1 MPVIKVPTFDG
12 LIPRESTSA
21 LAETNATVATN
32 VKLYSQELGYV
43 RGPLLEYTPPI
54 TGVTSIYKY
63 YYTNTAYYWFTWQAD
78 VDAQPSPASDTVDYR
93 VYYTGDGVPK
103 KTNLALATSGSGAYP
118 QAWLPMG
125 VYQPTVAPNVSLTG
139 TVTSTTNPQT
149 TAYIYTNLS
158 TFGTL
163 VEESGPS
170 PASSLITYNT
180 GQSPVLTGFTSVP
193 SGYNITKRRIYRVVS
208 GSTSAN
214 YQFVA
219 DIPVAQTS
227 FTDSVPTTALGAVC
241 PSLLYVEPPS
251 NLSGLITHPCGSL
264 VGFAG
269 NTIYFSEP
277 YLPHAWPVGYQINV
291 PFKIIGLG
299 LWGQSIVVV
308 TDRYPY
314 MLSGY
319 TPGQITSERVQLL
332 EPGVSKRSIQSDQNG
347 VLYASPNGLVS
358 IGYQNRGVITNGI
371 YRRDQWQALVP
382 NNMQGALV
390 DGKYY
395 GTFATS
401 FDGNSIV
408 ITQDDTPALSKLA
421 IQPTATHVDSKNANL
436 YYCDS
441 LTNKI
446 YFYDQ
451 DELNPLPFTWTSK
464 RWFFPHAQTFA
475 TLELDADYIEIA
487 NSTGYTSARA
497 AVIAA
502 NVTAF
507 ASPLLGAL
515 NNKVLNYFPVDG
527 STQATVPPANTGKVI
542 QVLIYADTA
551 LVQTLTL
558 TSLDPVRL
566 VPFRCRELQIS
577 IQGNVNVRSVAL
589 ATTTRELAQ

>member
-1 MPVIKVPTFDG
+1 
-12 LIPRESTSA
+12 
-21 LAETNATVATN
+21 
-32 VKLYSQELGYV
+32 
-43 RGPLLEYTPPI
+43 
-54 TGVTSIYKY
+54 
-63 YYTNTAYYWFTWQAD
+63 
-78 VDAQPSPASDTVDYR
+78 
-93 VYYTGDGVPK
+93 
-103 KTNLALATSGSGAYP
+103 
-118 QAWLPMG
+118 
-125 VYQPTVAPNVSLTG
+125 
-139 TVTSTTNPQT
+139 
-149 TAYIYTNLS
+149 
-158 TFGTL
+158 
-163 VEESGPS
+163 
-170 PASSLITYNT
+170 
-180 GQSPVLTGFTSVP
+180 
-193 SGYNITKRRIYRVVS
+193 
-208 GSTSAN
+208 
-214 YQFVA
+214 
-219 DIPVAQTS
+219 
-227 FTDSVPTTALGAVC
+227 
-241 PSLLYVEPPS
+241 
-251 NLSGLITHPCGSL
+251 
-264 VGFAG
+264 
-269 NTIYFSEP
+269 
-277 YLPHAWPVGYQINV
+277 VGYQINV

-401 FDGNSIV
+401 ADGNSIV
-408 ITQDDTPALSKLA
+408 ITQDDVPALSKLA
-421 IQPTATHVDSKNANL
+421 IQPTATYVDSKNASF

-441 LTNKI
+441 ATNKI

-475 TLELDADYIEIA
+475 TLELDADYIEISQSATYTA
-487 NSTGYTSARA
+487 NRA
-497 AVIAA
+497 AIIAA

-507 ASPLLGAL
+507 ASPLLGSL
-515 NNKVLNYFPVDG
+515 NQEVLNFFPVDG
-527 STQATVPPANTGKVI
+527 STQATVPPANTSKVI
-542 QVLIYADTA
+542 QVLIYADNV